1 MQRGLS
7 TISKKSYTNIW
18 INEYIVGINMGPSRV
33 VGYKHTVDE

>member
-7 TISKKSYTNIW
+7 TIQKRSYINIW

-33 VGYKHTVDE
+33 IGYKDTVDE